1 MSQSYD
7 AGNFDAGTLS
17 RVAGGDNLDRPVH
30 GGIKPNELRGLGLN
44 PEEVLD
50 FSASVSPTGQPTGLF
65 EALSRADLSAYPDPY
80 CLELKEVL
88 AKYLSSGSASN
99 IVPEQILV
107 GNGSTELIHLIAR
120 SMLIENHMDCGPS
133 VLIFAPT
140 YSEYQGACR
149 LMGAAIHEF
158 CADRNQ
164 RLKWNISKACDQIRN
179 TPELRLVFL
188 CNPNNPT
195 GVYLDAESVT
205 EIASACSS
213 VQALLIIDEAY
224 LNFVDEPWDSLEL
237 LVLENIIL
245 LRSMTKDYGLTGLRL
260 GYSLASPSITTKLR
274 TFQPD
279 WSVNTLAQI
288 AGKVALN
295 DGEYLANAKM
305 VVNAAKEY
313 LQTTLGSM
321 GFFIYPST
329 ANFLL
334 IDCGDGSKWHNYL
347 MKKGLFVRDCA
358 SFGLPECI
366 RIGIRTMA
374 DCEKLVKAIASVEE
388 NNL

>member
-7 AGNFDAGTLS
+7 AGNSSG
-17 RVAGGDNLDRPVH
+17 VVGGDNLDRPVH
-30 GGIKPNELRGLGLN
+30 GGIKPHELRGLGLN

-50 FSASVSPTGQPTGLF
+50 FSASVSPTGQPVGLF
-65 EALSRADLSAYPDPY
+65 EALSRADLSAYPDPS

-88 AKYLSSGSASN
+88 AKYLSSGHANN
-99 IVPEQILV
+99 IVPEQILI

-120 SMLIENHMDCGPS
+120 SMLIENVMGSAPS
-133 VLIFAPT
+133 VLIFTPT
-140 YSEYQGACR
+140 YSEYEGSCR
-149 LMGAAIHEF
+149 LMGADIHEF

-164 RLKWNISKACDQIRN
+164 RLKWDISKACDQIRN
-179 TPELRLVFL
+179 TSELRLVFL

-224 LNFVDEPWDSLEL
+224 LNFVDDPWDSLG
-237 LVLENIIL
+237 VLASGNIIL

-260 GYSLASPSITTKLR
+260 GYSLASSSITRRLR
-274 TFQPD
+274 YFQPD
-279 WSVNTLAQI
+279 WSVNTFAQI
-288 AGKVALN
+288 AGKIALN
-295 DGEYLANAKM
+295 DGEYLTNAKM
-305 VVNAAKEY
+305 VVNVAKDY
-313 LQTTLGSM
+313 LQTTLESM
-321 GFFIYPST
+321 GFFVYPST

-334 IDCGDGSKWHNYL
+334 IDCGDGGKWHNYL
-347 MKKGLFVRDCA
+347 MRKGLFVRDCA

-366 RIGIRTMA
+366 RVGIRAIA
-374 DCEKLVKAIASVEE
+374 DCEKLVKAIASAKDSH
-388 NNL
+388 L

>member
-7 AGNFDAGTLS
+7 AGNSSG
-17 RVAGGDNLDRPVH
+17 VVGGDNLDRPVH
-30 GGIKPNELRGLGLN
+30 GGIKPDELRGLGLN

-50 FSASVSPTGQPTGLF
+50 FSASVSPTGQPVGLF

-88 AKYLSSGSASN
+88 AKYLSSGHANN
-99 IVPEQILV
+99 IVPEQILI

-120 SMLIENHMDCGPS
+120 SMLIENVMGSAPS
-133 VLIFAPT
+133 VLIFTPT
-140 YSEYQGACR
+140 YSEYEGSCR
-149 LMGAAIHEF
+149 LMGADIHEF

-164 RLKWNISKACDQIRN
+164 RLKWDISKACDQIRN
-179 TPELRLVFL
+179 TSELRLVFL

-224 LNFVDEPWDSLEL
+224 LNFVDDPWDSLG
-237 LVLENIIL
+237 VLASGNIIL

-260 GYSLASPSITTKLR
+260 GYSLASSSITRRLR
-274 TFQPD
+274 YFQPD
-279 WSVNTLAQI
+279 WSVNTFAQI
-288 AGKVALN
+288 AGKIALN
-295 DGEYLANAKM
+295 DGEYLNNAKM
-305 VVNAAKEY
+305 VVNVAKDY
-313 LQTTLGSM
+313 LQTTLESM
-321 GFFIYPST
+321 GFFVYPST

-334 IDCGDGSKWHNYL
+334 IDCGDGGKWHNYL
-347 MKKGLFVRDCA
+347 MRKGLFVRDCA

-366 RIGIRTMA
+366 RVGIRAIA
-374 DCEKLVKAIASVEE
+374 DCEKLVKAIASAKDSH
-388 NNL
+388 L